1 MFFFSDDYIKFIYNI
16 KYYLSEPIQFI
27 NITQSKHKE
36 QLLKNGGK
44 SATCPIGLLGDVE
57 IIFLHYSSKEA
68 ARIKWEKRKR
78 RVNYENLIFKFSEM
92 NGCTKDYLARFDKLE
107 ASKKVAFV
115 TRDYGLS
122 SQCIFRE
129 YKNAPE
135 ILNDTL
141 IFRRYFNLRTFIY
154 SGVIKEK
161 WNNGI

>member
-1 MFFFSDDYIKFIYNI
+1 M
-16 KYYLSEPIQFI
+16 SEPIHFI
-27 NITQSKHKE
+27 DINQSKHKE
-36 QLLKNGGK
+36 QLLQIGGK
-44 SATCPIGLLGDVE
+44 SVTCPIGILDDVE
-57 IIFLHYSSKEA
+57 IIFLHYSSNEEA
-68 ARIKWEKRKR
+68 KQKWEKRKE

-92 NGCTKDYLARFDKLE
+92 NGCTKDHLTRFDELE

-141 IFRRYFNLRTFIY
+141 NFRRYFNLRTFIY

-161 WNNGI
+161 

>member
-1 MFFFSDDYIKFIYNI
+1 MYFFSDDYIMFIYNI

-27 NITQSKHKE
+27 DITQSKHKE
-36 QLLKNGGK
+36 QLLKIGGK
-44 SATCPIGLLGDVE
+44 SVTCPIGILDDVE
-57 IIFLHYSSKEA
+57 IIFLHYSGNEEA
-68 ARIKWEKRKR
+68 KQKWEKRKER
-78 RVNYENLIFKFSEM
+78 ENYENLIFKFSEM
-92 NGCTKDYLARFDKLE
+92 NGCTKDHLTRFDELE

-141 IFRRYFNLRTFIY
+141 TLEDTSTSEHLLIRGL
-154 SGVIKEK
+154 
-161 WNNGI
+161 